1 MIDTGVLVSAFAFGG
16 IPEKALR
23 KVFTQGDIF
32 VSPPLLKEYREVPV
46 TLKAEDKIDEGQYKA
61 LVVGIA
67 AFVSVANAGRTPRET
82 GPVPESADNV
92 VLECC
97 LASNTDILM
106 TGDKDLL
113 DLRNLPFAL
122 KILSPRQFLQE
133 Q

>member
-1 MIDTGVLVSAFAFGG
+1 M
-16 IPEKALR
+16 
-23 KVFTQGDIF
+23 
-32 VSPPLLKEYREVPV
+32 PV
-46 TLKAEDKIDEGQYKA
+46 TLKAEDKIDEGQFKA

-67 AFVSVANAGRTPRET
+67 AFVSVAKLIEPQEKLALCRDP
-82 GPVPESADNV
+82 ADNV

-133 Q
+133 H

>member
-16 IPEKALR
+16 IPEKALK

-46 TLKAEDKIDEGQYKA
+46 TLKAEDKIDEGQFKA

-67 AFVSVANAGRTPRET
+67 AFVSVAKLVEPQGKLALCRDP
-82 GPVPESADNV
+82 ADNV

>member
-1 MIDTGVLVSAFAFGG
+1 MIDTGILVSAFAFGG
-16 IPEKALR
+16 IPEKALK

-46 TLKAEDKIDEGQYKA
+46 TLKAEGKIDEGQFKA
-61 LVVGIA
+61 LVIGVA
-67 AFVSVANAGRTPRET
+67 TFVSLANLVEPQEKLALCRDRT
-82 GPVPESADNV
+82 DNI

-97 LASNTDILM
+97 LASNTDILI

-113 DLRNLPFAL
+113 DLRNLPFVL
-122 KILSPRQFLQE
+122 RILSPRQFLQE